1 METVTLSVKGMSCM
15 GCVKSVKKVLE
26 PIAGVQGVEVSLEDA
41 RATIRYEPGQAVPEQ
56 FKAAIRDAGYEV
68 A

>member
-26 PIAGVQGVEVSLEDA
+26 PIAGVQDVQVSLEDA
-41 RATIRYEPGQAVPEQ
+41 RAIIRYEPGKAAPEQ